1 MLLVLS
7 PHLRLVTGMIV
18 RNVPVSRDLSGFR
31 DRRGGVGPNGK
42 SSFPRLGAAATR
54 PIVGNGDSNPP
65 DCGIPVQR
73 AEDEREK
80 VCTARSRWNCC
91 RSIGAFDDGTLL
103 DSHVL
108 RDRVEQIALAQGLN
122 RVSLECANA
131 LNQGLDSY
139 ITGFCLDLVLNLW
152 EQGGRGAKPNSS
164 ARQKQKVLSLQEF
177 RVAMELNLR
186 QLGEDWPL
194 LLEKIC
200 AHEFEE

>member
-1 MLLVLS
+1 MLLVS
-7 PHLRLVTGMIV
+7 PKKTR
-18 RNVPVSRDLSGFR
+18 SGFR

-80 VCTARSRWNCC
+80 VCTARSRWNWYVDMTGK
-91 RSIGAFDDGTLL
+91 RLL
-103 DSHVL
+103 LGVHFKHPSGFLLVGLAELCLLHVL

-139 ITGFCLDLVLNLW
+139 ITGFCLDL
-152 EQGGRGAKPNSS
+152 AKPNSS